1 MAKEITLNEYKKA
14 YRMIISEEER
24 RGFFIHLIH
33 CIPPVSDW
41 CSMWYTM
48 CSEGSDPSP
57 KGEQAI
63 GL

>member
-1 MAKEITLNEYKKA
+1 MVLT
-14 YRMIISEEER
+14 
-24 RGFFIHLIH
+24 GFWSQKSVNPLIH

>member
-1 MAKEITLNEYKKA
+1 MFTTKNEL
-14 YRMIISEEER
+14 IVV
-24 RGFFIHLIH
+24 GLIH